1 MNNESIYAFCEQIW
15 ESQILPQ
22 LTEYIKIPN
31 KSPMFDAAWEQHGYM
46 REAMDLIEHWVR
58 AQPIT
63 GMQVER
69 IKLPGRTPLLFI
81 EIPGKGSDTVLMY
94 GHMDKQPEMIGWATD
109 LSPWKP
115 QRIGDRLYGRG
126 GADDGYATFASL
138 AAVMA
143 LHNAGVDHSRVV
155 VVIEGCEESGSYDL
169 PFYMNHLAARIGTPS
184 LVICLDS
191 GAGNYDQLWLTTSLR
206 GLAGGNLRVRVLQE
220 GVHSGDASGIV
231 PSSFRILRNL
241 LDRIEDS
248 ATGRIKVDLLHVDI
262 PSERVAQ
269 ARASAELLGS
279 HVYDKFPW
287 TEGGEPMAGDL
298 TDLVLNRTWRPTLSV
313 TGADGFP
320 ELGSAGNVLRP
331 QTAVKLSMR
340 LPPTLDPVLAS
351 NRLKEILE
359 KDPPHGA
366 QVEFEI
372 EKSSLGWAAP
382 SLLPWLA
389 DSVDTASRDFFG
401 PRSAAMGEGGSI
413 PFMSMLQEKFPQSQF
428 MVTGLLGPQSN
439 AHGPNEFLHIPTGK
453 KLTAAVARV
462 MADHYVN
469 RGTPSVA

>member
-184 LVICLDS
+184 LVVCL
-191 GAGNYDQLWLTTSLR
+191 
-206 GLAGGNLRVRVLQE
+206 V
-220 GVHSGDASGIV
+220 
-231 PSSFRILRNL
+231 
-241 LDRIEDS
+241 
-248 ATGRIKVDLLHVDI
+248 
-262 PSERVAQ
+262 
-269 ARASAELLGS
+269 EL
-279 HVYDKFPW
+279 
-287 TEGGEPMAGDL
+287 
-298 TDLVLNRTWRPTLSV
+298 
-313 TGADGFP
+313 
-320 ELGSAGNVLRP
+320 
-331 QTAVKLSMR
+331 
-340 LPPTLDPVLAS
+340 
-351 NRLKEILE
+351 
-359 KDPPHGA
+359 
-366 QVEFEI
+366 
-372 EKSSLGWAAP
+372 
-382 SLLPWLA
+382 
-389 DSVDTASRDFFG
+389 
-401 PRSAAMGEGGSI
+401 
-413 PFMSMLQEKFPQSQF
+413 
-428 MVTGLLGPQSN
+428 
-439 AHGPNEFLHIPTGK
+439 
-453 KLTAAVARV
+453 
-462 MADHYVN
+462 
-469 RGTPSVA
+469 